1 MYYPNSSLFS
11 KPIAGFPNLLT
22 QTARYILSCWLILY
36 LGTGALAQSGQA
48 RITEEVRTLTTYP
61 FDDPTRTPILTE
73 NPKIYPYF
81 TYEGY
86 SHEGVPREWKVVK
99 LENDYVEVYVLPE
112 VGGKVWGAIEKSTG
126 HEFIYRNEVMK
137 FRNIAMRG
145 PWTSGGIE
153 FNFGLIG
160 HTPATATPVDYLL
173 RENEDGSVSCIVGT
187 IDLPSR
193 THWRVEVRLPKDK
206 AYFETR
212 ALWYNPTPLHQ
223 SYYNWMTG
231 AAAARDD
238 LEFFCPGDQYLGH
251 PGDAHPWP
259 VEDGRKISEYS
270 QNAFGGS
277 KSYHVVGEY
286 NDFFGGY
293 FHDDNFGFGH
303 WARYDDMPGQKLW
316 LWALSRSG
324 GIWEDLLT
332 DTDGQYIE
340 FQAGRLFNQYSPS
353 NQRNPITQAV
363 FPPLS
368 SDYWEEQWFPVK
380 ETGGLSAVSPQAVL
394 HVREENGRLHIALNA
409 LAAGSGELQVTAGGK
424 TIHSG
429 QVALQ
434 PMEVFTTEVAL
445 GDARDYE
452 VIVPAMGLHYYADP
466 ERHLIDRPFETPAVA
481 PQSEA
486 RQLYDAGVELLEY
499 RDYDA
504 AMEKFRACLV
514 QDAAHRGALTGLA
527 ELYFRRGQY
536 EQAVEHARRALQ
548 FDTYDPA
555 ANFVAGIA
563 YRAQGDFIN
572 ALETLGWAARS
583 MAFRSAAYAE
593 MAATHLQQEHLDDAL
608 HYARRSLDFNRF
620 NIRAHQVIAIAA
632 RRSGRGVQA
641 EAARQALLEIDP
653 LHHFAF
659 AEKFLAG
666 EGAAARAELTG
677 RVRNEF
683 PYQTYLELAI
693 DYAGWGCK
701 DDAARILELSPPHAL
716 VDLWLAYLHRT
727 GTPGAAWQD
736 HLGRALNR
744 SADFVFPYRPET
756 LKVLQWA
763 AGEQDHWKL
772 EYYLGLNY
780 WGLGRREE
788 AAYFLQ
794 SAGDRPDYAPF
805 YAARADLLHQLS
817 GRDPAGD
824 LQRAMQQD
832 PREWRFA
839 HRLIRHYLSEGATE
853 PALQQAEKAAA
864 AFPDNYSIG
873 MDHGAALLAT
883 EQYGRAIETLS
894 NLQVLPFEGASEG
907 RRLYERAH
915 LGRAMEQLE
924 AGEFSDA
931 IQTLT
936 ASKQWPEELG
946 VGKPY
951 DVDERRQDYLLSI
964 AYQRL
969 GQPQKAEQFRKAVAE
984 YTKQHADSPGTDHLL
999 GLLSMPAADA
1009 EKLIE
1014 QWKNH
1019 GLEERTAIRWAIA
1032 RYRQDRQALATLEM
1046 DPAYRSLFQG
1056 MDFALLEEAVQW
1068 KP

>member
-1 MYYPNSSLFS
+1 MYYLDPSLSPRSISDFL
-11 KPIAGFPNLLT
+11 NLSIRP
-22 QTARYILSCWLILY
+22 ARWILSLWLVLY
-36 LGTGALAQSGQA
+36 LGTGALAQNGEA
-48 RITEEVRTLTTYP
+48 RITEETRTLTTYP

-112 VGGKVWGAIEKSTG
+112 VGGKVWGAVEKSTG

-193 THWRVEVRLPKDK
+193 THWRVEVRLPQDK
-206 AYFETR
+206 AFFETR

-231 AAAARDD
+231 AAAARND

-251 PGDAHPWP
+251 PGDAHSWP
-259 VEDGRKISEYS
+259 VEDGRRISEYS

-293 FHDDNFGFGH
+293 FHDDGFGFGH

-353 NQRNPITQAV
+353 TQRNPISQAV

-368 SDYWEEQWFPVK
+368 SDYWEEQWFPFK

-394 HVREENGRLHIALNA
+394 HVQEENGRLRIAINA
-409 LAAGSGELQVTAGGK
+409 LAAGSSELQVIAGDK
-424 TIHSG
+424 TLHSE

-434 PMEVFTTEVAL
+434 PMEVFTTDVAL
-445 GDARDYE
+445 SDLRDYE
-452 VIVPAMGLHYYADP
+452 VIVPAMGLHYYAEP
-466 ERHLIDRPFETPAVA
+466 ERRLINRPFETPAVA
-481 PQSEA
+481 PLSEA

-499 RDYDA
+499 RDYDT
-504 AMEKFRACLV
+504 AMEKFKACLT

-527 ELYFRRGQY
+527 ELYYRRGQY
-536 EQAVEHARRALQ
+536 GQAIDYARRALQ

-555 ANFVAGIA
+555 ANFAAGIA

-593 MAATHLQQEHLDDAL
+593 MAAIHLQQEHLDDAL

-620 NIRAHQVIAIAA
+620 NIRAHQVTAIAA
-632 RRSGRGVQA
+632 RRSGDEQQA
-641 EAARQALLEIDP
+641 EATRQVLLDIDP
-653 LHHFAF
+653 LHHFAY
-659 AEKFLAG
+659 AEQFLAT

-677 RVRNEF
+677 RVRNEL

-693 DYAGWGCK
+693 DYAGWGHK
-701 DDAARILELSPPHAL
+701 EEAIRVLELSPPHVL
-716 VDLWLAYLHRT
+716 VDLWLAYLQKT
-727 GTPGAAWQD
+727 GAAWQD
-736 HLGRALNR
+736 LLKRALNR

-756 LKVLQWA
+756 LAVLQWA
-763 AGEQDHWKL
+763 AGEKDHWKL
-772 EYYLGLNY
+772 NYYLALNY
-780 WGLGRREE
+780 WGIGRREE
-788 AAYFLQ
+788 AAYYLQ

-805 YAARADLLHQLS
+805 YAARANLLYQLS
-817 GRDPAGD
+817 GRDLAED
-824 LQRAMQQD
+824 MQRAMQLD

-839 HRLIRHYLSEGATE
+839 HWLIRHHLSEGSSHL
-853 PALQQAEKAAA
+853 ALHQAERAGA

-873 MDHGAALLAT
+873 MDYAATLLAT
-883 EQYGRAIETLS
+883 KQYGRAIETLS
-894 NLQVLPFEGASEG
+894 SLQVLPFEGASEG

-924 AGEFSDA
+924 AGDYKDA

-936 ASKQWPEELG
+936 TSKKWPEKLG

-951 DVDERRQDYLLSI
+951 GVDERRQDYLLSI
-964 AYQRL
+964 AYQGLR
-969 GQPQKAEQFRKAVAE
+969 QPQKAEQFREAVVA
-984 YTKQHADSPGTDHLL
+984 YTKKNADKPGIDHLL
-999 GLLSMPAADA
+999 GLQSMPAADA

-1014 QWKNH
+1014 QWKSQRLDEH
-1019 GLEERTAIRWAIA
+1019 AAIRWAIA
-1032 RYRQDRQALATLEM
+1032 RYGQDQQVLATLEM

-1056 MDFALLEEAVQW
+1056 VDFELLEQMAQW
-1068 KP
+1068 AP